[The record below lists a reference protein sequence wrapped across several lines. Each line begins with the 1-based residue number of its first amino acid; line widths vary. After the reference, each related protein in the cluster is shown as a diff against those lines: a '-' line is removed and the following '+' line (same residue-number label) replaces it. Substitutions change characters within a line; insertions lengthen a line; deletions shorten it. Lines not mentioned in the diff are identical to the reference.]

1 MSQKNATRKGCKDI
15 WNAFMCEG
23 ADFTSHSRIDIPF
36 CPTTATEI
44 PKDIITWD
52 EAKRLYRNALAR
64 KDKELCINYSVGC
77 GKIV

>member
-52 EAKRLYRNALAR
+52 EAKRLY
-64 KDKELCINYSVGC
+64 
-77 GKIV
+77 